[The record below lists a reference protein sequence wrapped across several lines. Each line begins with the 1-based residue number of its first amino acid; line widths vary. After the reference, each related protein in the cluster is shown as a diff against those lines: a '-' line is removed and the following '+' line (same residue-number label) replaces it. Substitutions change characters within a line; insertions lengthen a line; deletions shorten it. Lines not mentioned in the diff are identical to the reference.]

1 MNPRAEEKAKDGTV
15 CVGIGCIVS
24 IKFQNNSTR
33 VFEITDSIQRV
44 APEKGVISHESP
56 LGKALIGREAGERV
70 SYIVSDRTLPVEI
83 LSISKSL

>member
-1 MNPRAEEKAKDGTV
+1 MSTLTEQKVKNDVV

-24 IKFQNNSTR
+24 LKFQNNSTR

-56 LGKALIGREAGERV
+56 LGKAIIGKAAGERV
-70 SYIVSDRTLPVEI
+70 SYTVNERSLPVEI
-83 LSISKSL
+83 VSITKGL